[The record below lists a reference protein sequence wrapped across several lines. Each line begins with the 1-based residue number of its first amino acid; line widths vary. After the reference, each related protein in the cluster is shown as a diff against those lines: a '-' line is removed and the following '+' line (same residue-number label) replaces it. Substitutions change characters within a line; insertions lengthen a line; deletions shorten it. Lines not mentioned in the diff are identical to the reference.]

1 MRTGNENEESRL
13 FAVSS
18 QAVKC
23 GGRSVRASG
32 AQVKREPWP
41 VWGTLEEEW
50 CEGSAAARNPKAR
63 PLAAATNGRSAL
75 PPCRAC
81 IRPKYRCTTALVDNQ
96 HRTNL
101 VRSSLTFH
109 QLVTR
114 SAHEIITNNRN
125 TSPPTAHFAN
135 TRAAPRYG
143 YTIGAFA
150 GIGPTAKRGQ
160 LHSMYV

>member
-23 GGRSVRASG
+23 GGRSVRASR

-125 TSPPTAHFAN
+125 TISTHSTLREHPGST
-135 TRAAPRYG
+135 
-143 YTIGAFA
+143 TIW
-150 GIGPTAKRGQ
+150 
-160 LHSMYV
+160 LHNRSIRRHWTNCKERSTS